1 MVQLKEYLLSRHLS
15 EMVGAFLMLIF
26 KESDDYG
33 NIKWNF

>member
-1 MVQLKEYLLSRHLS
+1 MNLEMHLS

-33 NIKWNF
+33 NFIRNF